1 MKNERYKLD
10 TTITFNGRELD
21 ITLEGFYY
29 PYQKAT
35 QTDPSKGDEM
45 ELIEVYTNYPARDI
59 DDANISLL
67 IEKDI
72 SWMFN
77 DDELAKFN
85 DILYA
90 NGERVE

>member
-35 QTDPSKGDEM
+35 YMDPPEGDEI
-45 ELIEVYTNYPARDI
+45 ELTGIYTDCPAKDE
-59 DDANISLL
+59 DDSNVKLV